1 MEAGSFKLK
10 ILHLE
15 DLATDAEL
23 VSRVLQ
29 KSEFK
34 FELKWVTNR
43 NDYIEA
49 LTTYEANIILSD
61 HSLPTMDSFE
71 ALQLARQYNINVPF
85 ILITSTVSEEY
96 AVDIM
101 KEGAYDYVLKDRLQR
116 LPRAISNAFGKWT
129 VEEEKKQYFD
139 LIRASE
145 ERYRQI
151 VETAQEGIWMIDD
164 NNRTVFV
171 NKRMCEMLEYSSE
184 EMMGKPNYYFM
195 EGKINQVS
203 DPNSGQ
209 DAMDIKLLTKSQQAV
224 WVSLSNSPVLDNDG
238 NYIGALA
245 MVTDITNKKIYEE
258 SLRNSEANIRTI
270 LENTNTGYVLLD
282 MYFSIISFNHI
293 AEVSYARELGR
304 PLKEGEN
311 LLEYFYG
318 ERKRSLQESYVEVL
332 NGRKSD
338 YETFF
343 INPDG
348 SKMWY
353 HVQFSQVLDENK
365 KLLGIV
371 IAANDITERK
381 EMELQREEITKDLI
395 QRNKDLEQF
404 AYIVSHNLRAP
415 VANILGISTILE
427 MGNINPEVLKG
438 LSNSVQ
444 KLDEVILDLNDI
456 LQIRREL
463 SERKEKV
470 IFSKL
475 VEDIKTSMAS
485 LLDKGNVEI
494 RVNFEEVDELL
505 TVKSYIHSIFS
516 NLISNSIKYSQP
528 NVSARIEIES
538 VKKPHNIELHFKDNG
553 MGIDLKRRG
562 DQVFGL
568 YKRFHTETTEG
579 KGIGLFMV
587 KTQVEALGGK
597 IAIASEVNKGTEF
610 SIIL

>member
-1 MEAGSFKLK
+1 MENGSIKLK

-23 VSRVLQ
+23 VSRILL
-29 KSEFK
+29 KSDIK
-34 FELKWVTNR
+34 FELKWVSNKT
-43 NDYIEA
+43 DYIEA
-49 LTTYEANIILSD
+49 LNTYEANILLSD
-61 HSLPTMDSFE
+61 HSLPTLDSFE
-71 ALQLARQYNINVPF
+71 ALQLARAHGVNVPF

-96 AVDIM
+96 AVEIM

-116 LPRAISNAFGKWT
+116 LPRAITNAFEKWKI
-129 VEEEKKQYFD
+129 EEEKKEYYE
-139 LIRASE
+139 LIRVSE

-164 NNRTVFV
+164 NNKTVFV
-171 NKRMCEMLEYSSE
+171 NKRMCEMLEYSSD

-209 DAMDIKLLTKSQQAV
+209 DALDIKLLTKSQEVV

-245 MVTDITNKKIYEE
+245 MVTDITNKRLYEE

-270 LENTNTGYVLLD
+270 LENTTTGYVLLD
-282 MYFSIISFNHI
+282 MYFTIISFNHI
-293 AEVSYARELGR
+293 AEVSYERELGR
-304 PLKEGEN
+304 PLRVGEN

-318 ERKRSLQESYVEVL
+318 ERKRALQETYIEVL

-338 YETFF
+338 YETYFV
-343 INPDG
+343 NPDG
-348 SKMWY
+348 SKVWY
-353 HVQFSQVLDENK
+353 YVQFSQVLDVNK

-381 EMELQREEITKDLI
+381 EMDLQREKITEDLI

-415 VANILGISTILE
+415 VANILGISNILSA
-427 MGNINPEVLKG
+427 GNVNPEVLKG

-470 IFSKL
+470 VFSKL
-475 VEDIKTSMAS
+475 VDDIKTSMAS
-485 LLDKGNVEI
+485 QLSKGNVEI
-494 RVNFEEVDELL
+494 NVNFDQVDELL

-538 VKKPHNIELHFKDNG
+538 VKKKNNIELHFKDNG

-610 SIIL
+610 SITL